1 MSFQQMCTQLL
12 EGLEMTLIIFFLVL
26 IFSLPL
32 GLIVCFGRRSKFKPL
47 SWIVRV
53 FIDILRGTP
62 LMLQLL
68 VVFYGPFFL
77 FGMTLTKEWRFA
89 ALIIGF
95 VINYSAYF
103 AEIYRAGID
112 SIPIGQYEA
121 AEVLGYTNRQ
131 TFMKIILP
139 QMVKRVIPPTTNE
152 IITLVKDT
160 SMAFVLATTPPEMFT
175 LAKQITAA
183 GKMGRGV
190 QSMLPLF
197 IAGVF
202 YFVLNAIVSWAMG
215 KLEKKLAYYQ

>member
-1 MSFQQMCTQLL
+1 MTFQQMCTQLL
-12 EGLEMTLIIFFLVL
+12 EGLEMTLIIFFLVV

-68 VVFYGPFFL
+68 VVMYGPYFL
-77 FGMTLTKEWRFA
+77 FGMRLNPTWRFT

-121 AEVLGYTNRQ
+121 AEVLGYTNGQ

>member
-1 MSFQQMCTQLL
+1 MTFQQMCTQLL
-12 EGLEMTLIIFFLVL
+12 EGLEMTLIIFFLVV

-68 VVFYGPFFL
+68 VVMYGPYFL
-77 FGMTLTKEWRFA
+77 FGMRLNPTWRFT

-121 AEVLGYTNRQ
+121 AEVLGYTNGQ

-139 QMVKRVIPPTTNE
+139 QLVKRVIPPTTNE

-183 GKMGRGV
+183 GRMGHGAK
-190 QSMLPLF
+190 SMLPLF

-202 YFVLNAIVSWAMG
+202 YFVLNAIVSWTMG

>member
-1 MSFQQMCTQLL
+1 MTFQQMCTQLL
-12 EGLEMTLIIFFLVL
+12 EGLEMTLIIFFLVV

>member
-47 SWIVRV
+47 SWVVRV

-77 FGMTLTKEWRFA
+77 FGMNLTKEWRFA

-95 VINYSAYF
+95 VINYAAYF

-121 AEVLGYTNRQ
+121 AEVLGYSRSQ

-183 GKMGRGV
+183 GKMGPRAR
-190 QSMLPLF
+190 SMLPLF
-197 IAGVF
+197 VAGVF

>member
-1 MSFQQMCTQLL
+1 MTFQQMCTQLL
-12 EGLEMTLIIFFLVL
+12 EGLEMTLIIFFLVV

-68 VVFYGPFFL
+68 VVMYGPYFL
-77 FGMTLTKEWRFA
+77 FGIRLNPTWRFT

>member
-1 MSFQQMCTQLL
+1 MTLQQMCTQLL
-12 EGLEMTLIIFFLVL
+12 EGLEMTLIIFFLVV

-68 VVFYGPFFL
+68 VVMYGPYFL
-77 FGMTLTKEWRFA
+77 FGMRLNPTWRFT

-202 YFVLNAIVSWAMG
+202 YFVLNAIVSWTMG
-215 KLEKKLAYYQ
+215 KLEQKLAYYQ

>member
-1 MSFQQMCTQLL
+1 LTFQHLCMQL
-12 EGLEMTLIIFFLVL
+12 GDGMGRTLIIFFLTL
-26 IFSLPL
+26 ILSLPL

-47 SWIVRV
+47 AWIFRV

-68 VVFYGPFFL
+68 VVFYGPYFI
-77 FGMTLTKEWRFA
+77 FGMTLTKTWRFA

-103 AEIYRAGID
+103 AEIYRAGIE

-121 AEVLGYTNRQ
+121 AEVLGYTRSQ

-139 QMVKRVIPPTTNE
+139 QMVKRVIPPVTNE
-152 IITLVKDT
+152 VITLVKDT
-160 SMAFVLATTPPEMFT
+160 SMAFVLAITPPEMFT
-175 LAKQITAA
+175 LAKQIAA
-183 GKMGRGV
+183 AQTTM
-190 QSMLPLF
+190 MPLF
-197 IAGVF
+197 VAGLF

-215 KLEKKLAYYQ
+215 KLEKRLAYYQ

>member
-12 EGLEMTLIIFFLVL
+12 EGLEMTLIIFFLVV

-68 VVFYGPFFL
+68 VVMYGPYFL
-77 FGMTLTKEWRFA
+77 FGMRLNPTWRFT

>member
-1 MSFQQMCTQLL
+1 MCTQLL
-12 EGLEMTLIIFFLVL
+12 EGLEMTLIIFFLVV

-68 VVFYGPFFL
+68 VVMYGPYFL
-77 FGMTLTKEWRFA
+77 FGMRLNPTWRFT

-183 GKMGRGV
+183 G
-190 QSMLPLF
+190 
-197 IAGVF
+197 
-202 YFVLNAIVSWAMG
+202 
-215 KLEKKLAYYQ
+215 

>member
-47 SWIVRV
+47 SWVVRV

-77 FGMTLTKEWRFA
+77 FDMNLTKEWRFA

-95 VINYSAYF
+95 VINYAAYF

-121 AEVLGYTNRQ
+121 AEVLGYSRSQ

-160 SMAFVLATTPPEMFT
+160 SMAFVLATTPPGDVYS
-175 LAKQITAA
+175 
-183 GKMGRGV
+183 GKTDHCRRKNGTWGKEHASSIRGRCV
-190 QSMLPLF
+190 LF
-197 IAGVF
+197 CP
-202 YFVLNAIVSWAMG
+202 
-215 KLEKKLAYYQ
+215 

>member
-1 MSFQQMCTQLL
+1 MTFQQMCTQLL
-12 EGLEMTLIIFFLVL
+12 EGLEMTLIIFFLVV

-68 VVFYGPFFL
+68 VVMYGPYFL
-77 FGMTLTKEWRFA
+77 FGMRLNPTWRFT

-121 AEVLGYTNRQ
+121 AEVLGYTNGQ

-202 YFVLNAIVSWAMG
+202 YFVLNAIVSWTMG

>member
-1 MSFQQMCTQLL
+1 MTFQQMCTQLL
-12 EGLEMTLIIFFLVL
+12 EGLEMTLIIFFLVV

-77 FGMTLTKEWRFA
+77 FNMTLSTAWRFA

-202 YFVLNAIVSWAMG
+202 YFVLNAIVSWTMG
-215 KLEKKLAYYQ
+215 KLEQKLAYYQ

>member
-1 MSFQQMCTQLL
+1 MTFQQMCTQLL
-12 EGLEMTLIIFFLVL
+12 EGLEMTLIIFFLVV

-68 VVFYGPFFL
+68 VVMYGPYFL
-77 FGMTLTKEWRFA
+77 FGMRLNPTWRFT

-202 YFVLNAIVSWAMG
+202 YFVLNAIVSWTMG

>member
-1 MSFQQMCTQLL
+1 MTFQQMCTQLL
-12 EGLEMTLIIFFLVL
+12 EGLEMTLIIFFLVV

-68 VVFYGPFFL
+68 VVMYGPYFL
-77 FGMTLTKEWRFA
+77 FGMRLNPTWRFT

-190 QSMLPLF
+190 QRMLPLF

>member
-1 MSFQQMCTQLL
+1 MTFQQMCTQLL
-12 EGLEMTLIIFFLVL
+12 EGLEMTLIIFFLVV

-68 VVFYGPFFL
+68 VVMYGPYFL
-77 FGMTLTKEWRFA
+77 FGIRLNPTWRFT

-202 YFVLNAIVSWAMG
+202 YFVLNAIVSWTMG

>member
-1 MSFQQMCTQLL
+1 MLQMFAVFFIPYYGFGIQTGPGFQ
-12 EGLEMTLIIFFLVL
+12 LIAVL
-26 IFSLPL
+26 I
-32 GLIVCFGRRSKFKPL
+32 
-47 SWIVRV
+47 
-53 FIDILRGTP
+53 
-62 LMLQLL
+62 
-68 VVFYGPFFL
+68 
-77 FGMTLTKEWRFA
+77 A
-89 ALIIGF
+89 F
-95 VINYSAYF
+95 VINYTAYF

-121 AEVLGYTNRQ
+121 AEVLGYSRSQ

-160 SMAFVLATTPPEMFT
+160 SMAFVLAMTPPEMFT

-183 GKMGRGV
+183 GKMGPRAR
-190 QSMLPLF
+190 SMLPLF
-197 IAGVF
+197 VAGVF

>member
-1 MSFQQMCTQLL
+1 MTFQQMCTQLL

-68 VVFYGPFFL
+68 VVMYGPFFL
-77 FGMTLTKEWRFA
+77 FGMRLNPTWRFT

-121 AEVLGYTNRQ
+121 AEVLGYTNGQ